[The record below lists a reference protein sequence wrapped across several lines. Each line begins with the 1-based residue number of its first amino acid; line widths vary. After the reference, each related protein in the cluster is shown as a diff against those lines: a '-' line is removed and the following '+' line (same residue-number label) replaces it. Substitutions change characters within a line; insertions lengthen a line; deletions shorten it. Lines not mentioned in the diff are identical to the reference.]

1 MKTINNFDRSSLAEM
16 REAINNRLSFLELD
30 YNIKIKLANI
40 SFSDKHFTAKLEC
53 NLVIDGEVKE
63 GIANDFEEYKELW
76 GLKFPLGFSFHDGN
90 SIYKVVGLKTKNRK
104 YPIICE
110 SLGNGKRY
118 KLTRNFVNVKYE
130 EINGSK

>member
-63 GIANDFEEYKELW
+63 GIASDFEQYRELW

>member
-63 GIANDFEEYKELW
+63 GIANDFEENKELW

>member
-1 MKTINNFDRSSLAEM
+1 MKTINNFDRQALSELRQS
-16 REAINNRLSFLELD
+16 INSRLDNLEEE
-30 YNIKIKLANI
+30 YNIKLKLGSI
-40 SFSDKHFTAKLEC
+40 SFSDSNFTAKLEC
-53 NLVIDGEVKE
+53 SLVIDGEVKE
-63 GIANDFEEYKELW
+63 GIASDFEQYRELW